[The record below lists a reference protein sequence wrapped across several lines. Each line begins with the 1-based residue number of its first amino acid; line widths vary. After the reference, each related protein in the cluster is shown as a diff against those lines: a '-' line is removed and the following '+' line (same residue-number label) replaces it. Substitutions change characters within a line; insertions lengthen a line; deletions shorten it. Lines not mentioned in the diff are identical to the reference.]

1 MGTVTGWAEK
11 TFGDAARHLTDLI
24 PASLVRAHDR
34 ARSGHEGVQTQTL
47 EAYGHG
53 LYAAQ
58 YEELEV
64 GLASLPAAA
73 PVRLQGR
80 TLVVLGDH
88 VIYPLRYAKKDV
100 PVTAA
105 RLRRATGFRADLIR
119 RHGPEP
125 MQQALDLG
133 IDELNEQEPHPD
145 LALLSEDV
153 KLVLVAYACS
163 MAQGVMRI
171 EWGSAELRQEDRYL
185 IWHHH
190 EQLHLP
196 PRQETPHLA

>member
-1 MGTVTGWAEK
+1 MGGVTRWARE
-11 TFGDAARHLTDLI
+11 TFGDAAHQLADLI
-24 PASLVRAHDR
+24 PAGLMRAHAR
-34 ARSGHEGVQTQTL
+34 ARSGQEGVQTQTL

-64 GLASLPAAA
+64 GLTSIPAAS

-80 TLVVLGDH
+80 TLVILSDH
-88 VIYPLRYAKKDV
+88 VFYPLRYAKKDV

-133 IDELNEQEPHPD
+133 LDELDEPEPHPD
-145 LALLSEDV
+145 LSLLSEDV
-153 KLVLVAYACS
+153 KLILVAYACS
-163 MAQGVMRI
+163 MTEGVMRI

-185 IWHHH
+185 VWHHH
-190 EQLHLP
+190 ERLHP
-196 PRQETPHLA
+196 APG

>member
-1 MGTVTGWAEK
+1 M
-11 TFGDAARHLTDLI
+11 
-24 PASLVRAHDR
+24 
-34 ARSGHEGVQTQTL
+34 QTQTL

-64 GLASLPAAA
+64 SLSSLPGAG

-80 TLVVLGDH
+80 TFMVLGNH
-88 VIYPLRYAKKDV
+88 MIYPFRYAKKDV

-105 RLRRATGFRADLIR
+105 RLRRATGLRADLIR

-125 MQQALDLG
+125 MQQAFDLG
-133 IDELNEQEPHPD
+133 LDEPDEPDPHPD
-145 LALLSEDV
+145 LALLSQDV

-163 MAQGVMRI
+163 MTQGVMRI
-171 EWGSAELRQEDRYL
+171 EWGSAELRREDRYL

-190 EQLHLP
+190 EPLRLP
-196 PRQETPHLA
+196 AR

>member
-1 MGTVTGWAEK
+1 MGTVTGWAGK
-11 TFGDAARHLTDLI
+11 TFGDTADRLADAI
-24 PASLVRAHDR
+24 AVSLMRAHDR
-34 ARSGHEGVQTQTL
+34 ARSGQEGVQTQTL

-58 YEELEV
+58 YEELHV
-64 GLASLPAAA
+64 GLASLPEAT

-80 TLVVLGDH
+80 TLMIVGGH
-88 VIYPLRYAKKDV
+88 VIYPLRYAKRDV

-105 RLRRATGFRADLIR
+105 RLRRATGFRAELIR

-125 MQQALDLG
+125 MQQAFDLG
-133 IDELNEQEPHPD
+133 LDEPDQPEPHPH
-145 LALLSEDV
+145 LAQLPEDV

-163 MAQGVMRI
+163 MTRGVMRV
-171 EWGSAELRQEDRYL
+171 EWGSAELRSEDRYL

-190 EQLHLP
+190 ERIHLP
-196 PRQETPHLA
+196 SG

>member
-1 MGTVTGWAEK
+1 MRTVTAWAEK
-11 TFGDAARHLTDLI
+11 TFGDAASQLTHLI

-64 GLASLPAAA
+64 SLAPLSAAA

-80 TLVVLGDH
+80 TLMLLGDQL
-88 VIYPLRYAKKDV
+88 IYPLRYAKRDV

-105 RLRRATGFRADLIR
+105 RLRRATGLRADLIR

-125 MQQALDLG
+125 MQQAFDLG
-133 IDELNEQEPHPD
+133 FEEPDELDPHPD
-145 LALLSEDV
+145 LALLSKNV

-163 MAQGVMRI
+163 MVQGVMRI
-171 EWGSAELRQEDRYL
+171 EWGSAELRQEDRHL

-190 EQLHLP
+190 EPLP
-196 PRQETPHLA
+196 LIT

>member
-1 MGTVTGWAEK
+1 MGSVTGWADK
-11 TFGDAARHLTDLI
+11 IFGDTASQLVELI
-24 PASLVRAHDR
+24 PASLVRAHAR

-64 GLASLPAAA
+64 GLGSLPEAT

-80 TLVVLGDH
+80 TLMILSGH
-88 VIYPLRYAKKDV
+88 VIYPFRYAKKDV

-125 MQQALDLG
+125 MQQAFDLG
-133 IDELNEQEPHPD
+133 LDELDEPDARTD
-145 LALLSEDV
+145 LALLSEDTQ
-153 KLVLVAYACS
+153 LVLVAYACS
-163 MAQGVMRI
+163 MAEGVMRI
-171 EWGSAELRQEDRYL
+171 AWGSAELRREDRYL

-190 EQLHLP
+190 ERLPLP
-196 PRQETPHLA
+196 PQARSE

>member
-1 MGTVTGWAEK
+1 MATVTGWAEK
-11 TFGDAARHLTDLI
+11 AFGDAAGQLADLI
-24 PASLVRAHDR
+24 SASLVRAHAR
-34 ARSGHEGVQTQTL
+34 ARNGHEGVQTQTL

-64 GLASLPAAA
+64 GLASLPAAT

-80 TLVVLGDH
+80 TLVILGDH

-105 RLRRATGFRADLIR
+105 RLRRATGLRADLIR

-125 MQQALDLG
+125 MQQAFDLG
-133 IDELNEQEPHPD
+133 LDELDEPEPHPD
-145 LALLSEDV
+145 LALLSEDT

-171 EWGSAELRQEDRYL
+171 EWGSAELRREDRYL

-190 EQLHLP
+190 EQLHVP
-196 PRQETPHLA
+196 AR